1 MQEVGTRREFAVG
14 EAEVWVVCGGPAGDG
29 RFVVEGPTELG
40 SVGGRKQFGDSNVGL
55 GALSPPTGNPGL
67 DSAVLHRGD
76 VRALDCETA
85 ARGVEAVEAGTR
97 GVVGGR
103 GDSVFGPVL
112 WIPGVVEG
120 SPDRRHQVTG
130 SVRRRPG
137 GGGMNRG
144 RGWRWRRGGVWGSGL
159 RAR

>member
-1 MQEVGTRREFAVG
+1 
-14 EAEVWVVCGGPAGDG
+14 GDG

-40 SVGGRKQFGDSNVGL
+40 SVGGRKQIGDSIVGPR
-55 GALSPPTGNPGL
+55 ALSPPAGNPGL

-97 GVVGGR
+97 VVVGGR
-103 GDSVFGPVL
+103 VDSVFGPVL

-130 SVRRRPG
+130 CARRRTG
-137 GGGMNRG
+137 GGGRT
-144 RGWRWRRGGVWGSGL
+144 RRRCWLRRGGRRWG
-159 RAR
+159 RR